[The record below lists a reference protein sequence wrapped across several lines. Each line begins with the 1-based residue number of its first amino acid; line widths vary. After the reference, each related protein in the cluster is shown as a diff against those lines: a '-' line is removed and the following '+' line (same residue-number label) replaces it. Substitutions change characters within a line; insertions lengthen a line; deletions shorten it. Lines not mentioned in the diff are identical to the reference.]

1 MFGRKS
7 HCSVALSWQSK
18 AELMPRFSPIPP
30 AIKTLLMAFVALVSG
45 FGIRSVWPD
54 TISAGIMALLGATVI
69 LLLAIYRPGPA
80 PTLAKHESQERKH
93 LEAIWKHA
101 PMGILLLDPRDKDG
115 VVRIIDCNKTACD
128 MHGYTREELIGQNM
142 DILEETPWGQWKD
155 QWFAGLQKEKILQ
168 GEGKHRRK
176 DGSVFPTEYFTSL
189 VEMDGEEWVI
199 GMDIDATARRAA
211 ETAMKQAKEEAELA
225 NRAKSEFLAVMS
237 HEIRTPMNGIIGFT
251 NLLYDTPLNAEQ
263 RDWLATIRTSGETLL
278 TLINDI
284 LDFSKIES
292 GKMEMNLQPTRV
304 GRSVEEAVDLLWSK
318 ANEKQIELLVSIDHN
333 LPAWVMT
340 DVTRFRQIV
349 LNLVGNAIKFTAKGE
364 VEVTVEPVA
373 TLAENGDPQ
382 IAVVVRD
389 TGVGIPADRIE
400 RLFKAFSQ
408 ADSSTTREFGGTGL
422 GLVISRRLGELLGGT
437 VELVNTNH
445 NGSTFRLIIAAPPCP
460 PPEGAETKVF
470 IDEESANLIG
480 KRVLIVDDNETNCR
494 ILRNLIKRWKMVPE
508 IFSAPQAALDRL
520 RSGAPIDIALLD
532 MMMPGMDGIKLA
544 EHIRNDV
551 TGHDLPLLLIS
562 SVGQDE
568 LRKLGD
574 VSAFKA
580 ILHKPLRQSNL
591 HDSMVNALGFS
602 STVPIPT
609 APEASRF
616 DAAMAGQYPLNVL
629 VAEDNPINRKLI
641 QRLLQRLGYEP
652 ELVVNGREC
661 IEALHQKPYDVVLM
675 DCQMPI
681 LDGYEATLRIR
692 SGAAG
697 ADQRALPIIALTAA
711 AMVGDRE
718 RCLNVGMND
727 YLTKPVQPEALIQI
741 LRSILPRT

>member
-1 MFGRKS
+1 
-7 HCSVALSWQSK
+7 
-18 AELMPRFSPIPP
+18 MPRRFPIPP
-30 AIKTLLMAFVALVSG
+30 AINTVLMAFVALLSG
-45 FGIRSVWPD
+45 FGVRSVWPD
-54 TISAGIMALLGATVI
+54 TISAAIMALLGATVI
-69 LLLAIYRPGPA
+69 LLLATRASTRGPV
-80 PTLAKHESQERKH
+80 TVKHESQERRH
-93 LEAIWKHA
+93 LEAIWKRA

-128 MHGYTREELIGQNM
+128 MHGYTRDELVGQNI
-142 DILEETPWGQWKD
+142 DILEETPWGKWKD
-155 QWFAGLQKEKILQ
+155 QWFAGLRKEKILQ
-168 GEGKHRRK
+168 GESKHRRK

-211 ETAMKQAKEEAELA
+211 ETAMIQAKEEAELA

-263 RDWLATIRTSGETLL
+263 RDWLATIRASGETLL

-318 ANEKQIELLVSIDHN
+318 ANEKQIELLVSIDQD
-333 LPAWVMT
+333 LPDWVMT

-349 LNLVGNAIKFTAKGE
+349 LNLVGNAIKFTAQGE
-364 VEVTVEPVA
+364 VEVTVEPIPA
-373 TLAENGDPQ
+373 SSDHGDPR
-382 IAVVVRD
+382 ISVVVRD
-389 TGVGIPADRIE
+389 TGVGIPADRID

-437 VELVNTNH
+437 VELVKTNH
-445 NGSTFRLIIAAPPCP
+445 SGSTFRLIIAAPPCAA
-460 PPEGAETKVF
+460 PEGVASNTF
-470 IDEESANLIG
+470 IDEESANLNG
-480 KRVLIVDDNETNCR
+480 KRVMIVDDNETNCR

-508 IFSAPQAALDRL
+508 IFSEPQAALDRL
-520 RSGAPIDIALLD
+520 RSGAPFDIALLD
-532 MMMPGMDGIKLA
+532 MMMPGMNGIELA
-544 EHIRNDV
+544 GRILNDV

-574 VSAFKA
+574 LSSFKS

-602 STVPIPT
+602 STAPVQT

-616 DAAMAGQYPLNVL
+616 DAAMAAHHPLNVL

-661 IEALHQKPYDVVLM
+661 IEALHQKSFDVVLM

-697 ADQRALPIIALTAA
+697 ADQRTLPIIALTAA

-718 RCLNVGMND
+718 RCLHVGMND
-727 YLTKPVQPEALIQI
+727 YLTKPVQPEALIHI
-741 LRSILPRT
+741 LRSITPRF